1 MYRIRRVL
9 LVDDHPF
16 IINGVTQML
25 SNIEELKIVAAVSN
39 GREALQVLKKKVVDL
54 IITDLEMPKMGGLEL
69 IEEVNV
75 LFPDIKII
83 VLSMHDE
90 NYMINKLL
98 KLNVAGIMPK
108 SSNEEEFKSAISK
121 IAIGGIYIH
130 PTIVKG
136 LNSGSSDIEYVTLT
150 RKEIE
155 LVNYI
160 YQGYTT
166 KEIADKLNKS
176 INTIE
181 THRRNM
187 FVKSGAKNTASLIKF
202 GLENGYINT

>member
-16 IINGVTQML
+16 IINGVTHML
-25 SNIEELKIVAAVSN
+25 SNIEELKIVAAVNN
-39 GREALQVLKKKVVDL
+39 GKEALQVLKKKVVDL

-75 LFPDIKII
+75 SFPDIKII

-130 PTIVKG
+130 PAIVKG
-136 LNSGSSDIEYVTLT
+136 LNSGNCDAEYVTLT

-166 KEIADKLNKS
+166 KEIADRLNKS